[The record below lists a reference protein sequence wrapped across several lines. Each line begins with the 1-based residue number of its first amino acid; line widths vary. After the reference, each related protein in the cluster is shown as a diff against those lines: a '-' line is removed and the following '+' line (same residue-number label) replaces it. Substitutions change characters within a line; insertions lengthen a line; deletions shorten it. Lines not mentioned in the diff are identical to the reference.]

1 MTTLTDDQKEVQKAF
16 RQFYTSSE
24 QFLTINGA
32 AGTGKSTVLN
42 LISENNLAYQ
52 ETLKLLQPSYMV
64 REVIFTTVTN
74 KAVNELASKIKDP
87 FITLK
92 TIHSLLGLRP
102 TKGGLTY
109 TRSTSLLQSNLK
121 NCIIVIDECSLMD
134 DELCSII
141 LKIAEEPSIKFMF
154 VGDSNQLPPIG
165 QDSISQ
171 TFGVNNS
178 VKLNQVVR
186 QQDALL
192 QVVTQFRDFV
202 ELDKY
207 PQFVPDNITTLHLP
221 RDEFDEMIKKDMTS
235 PGWSNK
241 DSRFVTF
248 DNTTVN
254 KYNKL
259 IKAHIT
265 GSSAIQA
272 GEMVVNNSYI
282 NPSRTG
288 ITIPTEAM
296 VFVSK
301 VQESFRLVPCYVY
314 DVIYKNETLQIWMPK
329 TEQDA
334 KNLKKKLEAG
344 EGNEYLRRSLGDL
357 RPIYASTVHKAQG
370 STFKRVY
377 VDLNSIKKC
386 KHFNPLL
393 FKRLLY
399 VAVSRASEQIVF
411 TGDI

>member
-16 RQFYTSSE
+16 RKFYTSPE
-24 QFLTINGA
+24 QFLTIDGA

-52 ETLKLLQPSYMV
+52 ETLKLLQPSYKV
-64 REVIFTTVTN
+64 REIVFTAVTN
-74 KAVNELASKIKDP
+74 KAVNELAAKINNP
-87 FITLK
+87 FITVK
-92 TIHSLLGLRP
+92 TIYSLLSLRP
-102 TKGGLTY
+102 TKGGLTH
-109 TRSTSLLQSNLK
+109 TRSVSLLQSHFK
-121 NCIIVIDECSLMD
+121 NSIVVIDECSLMD

-141 LKIAEEPSIKFMF
+141 LNIAEESSIKFMF

-171 TFGVNNS
+171 TFGVNNI

-241 DSRFVTF
+241 DSRFVAF

-282 NPSRTG
+282 NPSRSG

-296 VFVSK
+296 VFVSQ
-301 VQESFRLVPCYVY
+301 VQEAFRLVPCFVY
-314 DVIYKNETLQIWMPK
+314 DVIYKNETLQLWMPK

-334 KNLKKKLEAG
+334 KSLKKKLEAG
-344 EGNEYLRRSLGDL
+344 EGNDYLRRSLGDL

-399 VAVSRASEQIVF
+399 VAVSRASEQIIF

>member
-1 MTTLTDDQKEVQKAF
+1 MTTLTDDQKEVQKSF
-16 RQFYTSSE
+16 RKFYTSSE

-42 LISENNLAYQ
+42 LLSENNLAYQ
-52 ETLKLLQPSYMV
+52 ETLKLLKPSYKIRQV
-64 REVIFTTVTN
+64 VFTAVTN

-87 FITLK
+87 FTPIK

-102 TKGGLTY
+102 SNGRLSYTKSINMLK
-109 TRSTSLLQSNLK
+109 SNFK

-134 DELCSII
+134 DELCNII

-165 QDSISQ
+165 QDYVSQ
-171 TFGVNNS
+171 TFGIDNS

-202 ELDKY
+202 ELDEY
-207 PQFVPDNITTLHLP
+207 PQFVPDNLTTIHLP
-221 RDEFDEMIKKDMTS
+221 RDEFDKMIKKDMTS
-235 PGWSNK
+235 PGWNNK
-241 DSRFVTF
+241 DSRFVAF

-254 KYNKL
+254 RYNNL
-259 IKAHIT
+259 IKTHIT
-265 GSSAIQA
+265 GSSTIQA

-288 ITIPTEAM
+288 ITIPTEAL

-301 VQESFRLVPCYVY
+301 VEESVRLVPCYVY
-314 DVIYKNETLQIWMPK
+314 DVIYKNETLQLWMPK

-334 KNLKKKLEAG
+334 KSLKKRLEAG
-344 EGNEYLRRSLGDL
+344 EGNDYLRRSLGDL

-377 VDLNSIKKC
+377 IDLNSIKKC

-399 VAVSRASEQIVF
+399 VAVSRASEQIIF